1 MKELLLEKLLEG
13 KQTKQELSILYN
25 TSDRYIRMKVEEISK
40 EYPVISHSKAKGY
53 RISNVD
59 QLLQENNT
67 NHINSEIEEIELCIN
82 EINSRIKELHKR
94 KMPLLMALQKL
105 KRGR

>member
-1 MKELLLEKLLEG
+1 MKELLFEKLLEG

-25 TSDRYIRMKVEEISK
+25 ITERHVREEIAEISLK
-40 EYPVISHSKAKGY
+40 YPVISHSKAKGY

>member
-25 TSDRYIRMKVEEISK
+25 TTDRYIRMKVEEISK

-67 NHINSEIEEIELCIN
+67 NHINSEIEELECCIN

>member
-53 RISNVD
+53 RISDVD
-59 QLLQENNT
+59 KLLEKNNT
-67 NHINSEIEEIELCIN
+67 NHINSEIEEIECCIN

-105 KRGR
+105 KRGK

>member
-1 MKELLLEKLLEG
+1 MNELLIEKLLEG
-13 KQTKQELSILYN
+13 KQTKQELSVLYN
-25 TSDRYIRMKVEEISK
+25 VTERKIRMDIAEISM

-59 QLLQENNT
+59 QLLKENNT